1 MSHPVDDDPIMAS
14 AIGRCSNNWT
24 HAESVLAWIF
34 GHLTDT
40 TPTIAV
46 TVFSFFKATRTQRD
60 VLNKLAKISPFVT
73 DDLRARL
80 RHVLKTYL
88 ALAEERNELLHN
100 PIGRS
105 LENQVYIMLRKTLP
119 EAGTLPYHTRLITPA
134 EIDDLS
140 DRIKRFT
147 SELREIEGAI
157 ERAKFQLNSANRQ
170 NRGQNY

>member
-1 MSHPVDDDPIMAS
+1 MAS

-46 TVFSFFKATRTQRD
+46 TVFSFFKATRTQRE
-60 VLNKLAKISPFVT
+60 VLTKLAKISPFIA
-73 DDLRARL
+73 DDLGVRL
-80 RHVLKTYL
+80 RDALKIYL

-105 LENQVYIMLRKTLP
+105 VENQVYIMLRTRLP
-119 EAGTLPYHTRLITPA
+119 EAGTLPYHTRPITPA

-140 DRIKRFT
+140 GRIKHFT
-147 SELREIEGAI
+147 LELREIESAI
-157 ERAKFQLNSANRQ
+157 RQAKFPSGNANWR
-170 NRGQNY
+170 NRG

>member
-24 HAESVLAWIF
+24 HSESALSWIF
-34 GHLTDT
+34 CHLSNT
-40 TPTIAV
+40 TPTVAV

-60 VLNKLAKISPFVT
+60 VLRKLGKITPFMT
-73 DDLRARL
+73 DDLNSRL
-80 RHVLKTYL
+80 KDALKTYL

-105 LENQVYIMLRKTLP
+105 VENQVYIMLRKALP
-119 EAGTLPYHTRLITPA
+119 GPGALPYHTKQITPT

-140 DRIKRFT
+140 ERIKNFNLT
-147 SELREIEGAI
+147 LRAVESAI
-157 ERAKFQLNSANRQ
+157 GDAKVRASR
-170 NRGQNY
+170 